1 MCMDSKG
8 PPRRG
13 EDCAGAFREA
23 AQWSRSRG
31 NSRKGVGSIPALA
44 FISHAPVAQSVE
56 PVHVPLWVT
65 TGGCGWVAG
74 SNPAGRN
81 FLFSGVGSTSSDLPV
96 RPSAKNGTGRQVVFC
111 AAFREVTK

>member
-1 MCMDSKG
+1 MDSKG

-44 FISHAPVAQSVE
+44 FFFCV
-56 PVHVPLWVT
+56 
-65 TGGCGWVAG
+65 TGGHGDPRRVGKPRLALHGPWSG
-74 SNPAGRN
+74 EGRRECDTW
-81 FLFSGVGSTSSDLPV
+81 FDSTVTLIP
-96 RPSAKNGTGRQVVFC
+96 
-111 AAFREVTK
+111 FREVTK